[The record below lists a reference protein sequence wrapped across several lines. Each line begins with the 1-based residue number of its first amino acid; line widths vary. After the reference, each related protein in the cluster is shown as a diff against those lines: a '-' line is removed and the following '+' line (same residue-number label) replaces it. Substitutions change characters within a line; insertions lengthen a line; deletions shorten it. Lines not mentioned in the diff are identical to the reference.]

1 MASDN
6 PRASGATADS
16 EVEPTYELD
25 KSLYLARLARQNPSE
40 LLRVVAVALTTFKFR
55 YIKRCAGAGSIIG
68 PRTMIINSANVR
80 IGARCWFQDRIYIRA
95 GTQGRVEIGNRVA
108 INSFVRMFGHGSI
121 VVGDDTQIGP
131 CTLITTTDHDFRGQM
146 EAAFK
151 PVRIGAR
158 AWIGAN
164 VTILPGVTIGDYAVI
179 GAGSVVTKSI
189 PARSV
194 AVGVPARV
202 IRRLE
207 VGDASR
213 STTD

>member
-1 MASDN
+1 MACNDSAGWAEKGNSD
-6 PRASGATADS
+6 
-16 EVEPTYELD
+16 VEPTYELD
-25 KSLYLARLARQNPSE
+25 KSGYLARLVRQNPSE
-40 LLRVVAVALTTFKFR
+40 LLRIAGVALSTFKFR

-68 PRTMIINSANVR
+68 SHTVIINSGNVR

-95 GTQGRVEIGNRVA
+95 GTQGRVEIGDRVA

-121 VVGDDTQIGP
+121 AVGDDTQIGP
-131 CTLITTTDHDFRGQM
+131 STLITTTDHDFHGHM

-151 PVRIGAR
+151 PVRIGSR

-164 VTILPGVTIGDYAVI
+164 VTILPGVTIGDHAVI
-179 GAGSVVTKSI
+179 GAGSVVTKDV

-207 VGDASR
+207 EPVESR
-213 STTD
+213 STVD